1 MPVSRS
7 ASKSKAAIRINLSR
21 STAGYARS
29 PATLRGRDSNLDRFK
44 ETLSTSAP
52 IIIEL
57 DTRQTGPEFIPSLD
71 NLREN
76 PQFRDAGVTVLKCDP
91 PSLPVYIDTLEKRSL
106 PVKLP
111 PDVSGSQAVFDPPT
125 VTVTGPSR
133 FVKSFNEVTAD
144 VSALTELNT
153 PGVHPPVNVSL
164 QPDPSGYL
172 TYEPSQV
179 KAVLTVAQTDVTRTF
194 TVPIWLTMPP
204 EINRKYDITLNGNGF
219 VLKLDLIGPPEQLAR
234 IGKDVNP
241 HFLLNIDN
249 ANVSSTGPVPLEI
262 EGLPDGVRLAGSP
275 PETTFTATSR
285 Q

>member
-7 ASKSKAAIRINLSR
+7 ALKSKAAIRIKSSR
-21 STAGYARS
+21 LTGMFARS
-29 PATLRGRDSNLDRFK
+29 PATLPGLRSNLDRFK

-52 IIIEL
+52 IVIEL
-57 DTRQTGPEFIPSLD
+57 DARQTGPEFIPSLD
-71 NLREN
+71 NLRGN

-91 PSLPVYIDTLEKRSL
+91 AGLPVYVDSLEKRSV

-111 PDVSGSQAVFDPPT
+111 PDVSGTQAVFDPPT

-144 VSALTELNT
+144 TSALQELNT

-194 TVPIWLTMPP
+194 TVP
-204 EINRKYDITLNGNGF
+204 D
-219 VLKLDLIGPPEQLAR
+219 
-234 IGKDVNP
+234 
-241 HFLLNIDN
+241 
-249 ANVSSTGPVPLEI
+249 
-262 EGLPDGVRLAGSP
+262 LAGD
-275 PETTFTATSR
+275 AAGD
-285 Q
+285 QQKI